1 MNPMISRRCLLALA
15 TASTS
20 MPTAALAQRS
30 NSRRRLA
37 GICFAYTPISHAH
50 VIFAKYLD
58 GYESFRKGLNPL
70 SRKRG
75 DAQDGVDAPFSQ
87 QRLPPPYQPTR
98 PRSEIASL
106 YVAQRPEDDLSR
118 QVSRKYGIPIYRSIY
133 EALTLGGDKLAVD
146 GVLLIG
152 EHGDFPENEKG
163 QKLYPR
169 FEAFLEIA
177 DVFRQTGRTV
187 SVFSDKHLS
196 YDWRKAQRMVEISK
210 ELDFPFMAGSSLPV
224 TWRIPAVDVPYGATV
239 KHAVGVAFGALDS
252 YGLHLQ
258 ESIQCMVERR
268 KGGETGVKSVQCLER
283 GAVWNFLDHTPWA
296 KRLFDHAVSHAVE
309 TYDARRPRSVVKDPA
324 VFLVEY
330 NDGLQTAGFLLTN
343 YLRDFTVAVDVEGRP
358 EPISTLMHLEQTAFA
373 GYHFVC
379 QLKNVETMFETG
391 KAIYPAERTIL
402 TSGIVDLILESRLRG
417 HKRLATPM
425 LDVHYQSPDKSF
437 FCTEGPVYLHNP
449 EKLPIE
455 RVEQ

>member
-1 MNPMISRRCLLALA
+1 
-15 TASTS
+15 
-20 MPTAALAQRS
+20 MPTSARAQSS

-58 GYESFRKGLNPL
+58 GYESFRKGLIPV
-70 SRKRG
+70 SRKKG

-87 QRLPPPYQPTR
+87 QQLPPPYQPTR

-106 YVAQRPEDDLSR
+106 YVAQHPENDLSH
-118 QVSRKYGIPIYRSIY
+118 QVSNKYGIPMYRSIY
-133 EALTLGGDKLAVD
+133 EALTLGGNRMAVD

-169 FEAFLEIA
+169 FEAFLEIT
-177 DVFRQTGRTV
+177 DVFRQMGR
-187 SVFSDKHLS
+187 SVPVFNDKHLS
-196 YDWRKAQRMVEISK
+196 YDWRKAKRMVEIAK
-210 ELDFPFMAGSSLPV
+210 ELDFPLMAGSSLPV
-224 TWRIPAVDVPYGATV
+224 TWRIPAVDVPYGAAV
-239 KHAVGVAFGALDS
+239 RHAVGVAFGGLDS

-258 ESIQCMVERR
+258 EAIQCMVERR
-268 KGGETGVKSVQCLER
+268 KGGETGVKSVQCLEHD
-283 GAVWNFLDHTPWA
+283 AVWNFLDQTPWA
-296 KRLFDHAVSHAVE
+296 KRLFDCAVPHAVE
-309 TYDARRPRSVVKDPA
+309 TYDAERPRSVVQDPA

-343 YLRDFTVAVDVEGRP
+343 YLRDFTVAIDVEGRA

-379 QLKNVETMFETG
+379 QLKNVERMFHTG
-391 KAIYPAERTIL
+391 KATYPAERTVL
-402 TSGIVDLILESRLRG
+402 TSGIVDVALESRLQG
-417 HKRLATPM
+417 HKRLGTPM
-425 LDVHYQSPDKSF
+425 LDVHYQSPDESF
-437 FCTEGPVYLHNP
+437 YCTEGPVYLHNP
-449 EKLPIE
+449 GKLPIE